1 MLVASVLEFVGHG
14 IAVSGYCSYW
24 LSIAVT
30 DLVIA
35 VTEYAVTEWVIAVTV
50 YSIAIPD
57 WVIPDT
63 D

>member
-1 MLVASVLEFVGHG
+1 MMLVASVLEFIGHAIG

-35 VTEYAVTEWVIAVTV
+35 VTEYAVTEWVIAFTV
-50 YSIAIPD
+50 
-57 WVIPDT
+57 
-63 D
+63 

>member
-1 MLVASVLEFVGHG
+1 MMLVASVLEFIGHG

-35 VTEYAVTEWVIAVTV
+35 VTEYAVTEWVIAVT
-50 YSIAIPD
+50 I
-57 WVIPDT
+57 
-63 D
+63 